1 MPHIPKMTPF
11 YNKVLNTWRNTQTHQ
26 INKGAEKYPEPFN
39 PESWTSKELL
49 NHAMEEAV
57 DLTTYL
63 VGLYTHIE
71 NLENEIKRLKEK

>member
-1 MPHIPKMTPF
+1 MTPF

-26 INKGAEKYPEPFN
+26 INKGAKKYPEPFN
-39 PESWTSKELL
+39 PESWTPKELL